1 MFPAVLV
8 AGVVS
13 GQGGGSQMCRF
24 PSQRCS
30 GEGLIYLPHAVA
42 LKNKAKAA
50 QGAVMGLCCGTP
62 GGAAR
67 VLPGADQPF
76 CVPHFH
82 LRLQRSQLSFSCVLQ
97 PLKCSAPQNPRATPS
112 PWTGGR
118 WGSLPTSCSGPGYG
132 VHPHPSLSLNTLL
145 GGLMLYNGDGMAELN
160 SRL

>member
-1 MFPAVLV
+1 MLVWVFSMVGNVSRCAGRRCGQRAGWGFPDVPV
-8 AGVVS
+8 P
-13 GQGGGSQMCRF
+13 M
-24 PSQRCS
+24 QRCS
-30 GEGLIYLPHAVA
+30 GEGLIYLPRAVA

-76 CVPHFH
+76 CVPHFR
-82 LRLQRSQLSFSCVLQ
+82 LRLQRGQLSFSCVLQ

-132 VHPHPSLSLNTLL
+132 AHPHPSLSLNTVGRVNAL
-145 GGLMLYNGDGMAELN
+145 
-160 SRL
+160 